1 MSLGDASTHAQAAG
15 WEGEVGKD
23 QREKRGGQAQQAQ
36 QAAPCYAPP
45 DPVKAE
51 GGAAQSPAV
60 SWAGVGSGGRVW
72 GQSDGGESLSTLQRS
87 EGGEGGAA

>member
-1 MSLGDASTHAQAAG
+1 MALGDASTHAQAAG

-23 QREKRGGQAQQAQ
+23 QQEKQRAQAWQAQQA
-36 QAAPCYAPP
+36 PPWYTPP

-60 SWAGVGSGGRVW
+60 SWAGVGSGGRGR
-72 GQSDGGESLSTLQRS
+72 GQSE
-87 EGGEGGAA
+87 E